1 MENNINKGFIKLQR
15 EILEW
20 EWYHDNNT
28 FRLMIHL
35 LLKSNY
41 MLKKWQGNTIN
52 PGELITSIGNLS
64 KELKLSENVIRTSL
78 KKLKKTDYIHSQS
91 TNKFTK
97 IILLNSVIYEGLT
110 NTNNNQK
117 PDQKTNQTQSNHT
130 PLTTTKKVKKEKE
143 IIESKEVFKTKIFQ
157 LQKKFSLEILNSFYN
172 YWTEENE
179 QTGRLKFENEEYFN
193 FETRLSNWKQFPTTK
208 SKKEPNNFYL
218 NR

>member
-1 MENNINKGFIKLQR
+1 MEKNINKGFIKLQR

-52 PGELITSIGNLS
+52 PGELVTSIGNLS
-64 KELKLSENVIRTSL
+64 KELKLSENVIRTSI
-78 KKLKKTDYIHSQS
+78 KKLKKTDYIHTQS

-97 IILLNSVIYEGLT
+97 ITIINSAIYEGLV

-117 PDQKTNQTQSNHT
+117 TNQNTNQSQSNDNEI
-130 PLTTTKKVKKEKE
+130 TTTKKVKKEIE
-143 IIESKEVFKTKIFQ
+143 IIECKEIFKTKVFQ
-157 LQKKFSLEILNSFYN
+157 FQKKFSLEILNSFYN

-179 QTGRLKFENEEYFN
+179 QTGRLKFENEDYFN
-193 FETRLSNWKQFPTTK
+193 IETRLTNWKQFSTSK

>member
-15 EILEW
+15 EILDW

-41 MLKKWQGNTIN
+41 MTKKWQGNSIN

-64 KELKLSENVIRTSL
+64 KDLKLTENVIRTSL
-78 KKLKKTDYIHSQS
+78 KKLIKSKYINKQS

-97 IILLNSVIYEGLT
+97 IILLHSELYEGLA
-110 NTNNNQK
+110 NINDN
-117 PDQKTNQTQSNHT
+117 QKTNKITNKIQSNHNQI
-130 PLTTTKKVKKEKE
+130 TTTKKEKKEKE
-143 IIESKEVFKTKIFQ
+143 IVERKEIFKTKIFKFQ
-157 LQKKFSLEILNSFYN
+157 NQFSLEIINSFYN